1 MKRVAL
7 LLSVL
12 AFSVNA
18 FGASIP
24 AEVPV
29 KVLQNQIVRLLDEP
43 SMTIYKETKV
53 QLKFMVTKNGKLDVV
68 SSKSENEKLAEY
80 VKKRLDDKNLAI
92 YVENSK
98 EVYSVV
104 LRFIV

>member
-24 AEVPV
+24 TEVPV
-29 KVLQNQIVRLLDEP
+29 KVLQNQIVRLLDQP

-80 VKKRLDDKNLAI
+80 VKKRLDEKNLAI